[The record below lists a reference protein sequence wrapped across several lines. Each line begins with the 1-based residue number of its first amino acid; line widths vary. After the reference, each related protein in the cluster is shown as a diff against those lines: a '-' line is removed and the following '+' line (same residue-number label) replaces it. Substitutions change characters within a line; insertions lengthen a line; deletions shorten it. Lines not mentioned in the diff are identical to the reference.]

1 MSHHSKGTALGRHT
15 SSVHIG
21 APPSDRLRDYVSTKV
36 YFHGFAD
43 PQTENGKCVE
53 SPTFF
58 CLGYEWCLQ
67 LYPRGNKKEDAECLT
82 AYLVPRSSVAIQV
95 EYYFSVEDE
104 NRGVITKK
112 FDCPASW
119 GALSSDMK
127 WSLVIDVM
135 IRPAHINAG
144 WLQLQPS
151 NNATKSYCWRRI
163 GKTHERNGFLSYE
176 KSYAGFMR

>member
-58 CLGYEWCLQ
+58 CLGYESCLQ

-112 FDCPASW
+112 IDSPASW
-119 GALSSDMK
+119 GVNSFIRYEMALAILTQG
-127 WSLVIDVM
+127 SLVINVM
-135 IRPAHINAG
+135 IRPALVSPPYIPDRHQRGVVATAT
-144 WLQLQPS
+144 LQ
-151 NNATKSYCWRRI
+151 
-163 GKTHERNGFLSYE
+163 
-176 KSYAGFMR
+176 